1 MANDAIKISQLGIV
15 TTLSSNDR
23 VVVLTNPASSAQ
35 TQTISLANFAN
46 SLVANAFPIANST
59 QLGVIKVGS
68 GLSIA
73 ANGVLTAPMPV
84 ANTSSYGVIKVGNNL
99 SINATGYLS
108 AGFSNGES
116 ISVNNF
122 TITGTMTANS
132 SNGAAGYVLTS
143 NGTVPYWSATANN
156 TSFVGTVSAA
166 NVVSNNQLS
175 SNLANYQ
182 TTAGLSANIAAYLP
196 TYTGI
201 VNSASYTVGSNF
213 IANSTVLTF
222 APNTFNL
229 GSVSKTANGYVWLPN
244 GVLCQWGTVL
254 ANTTTGNATFS
265 IAFPTAC
272 QSVNFSVIGSANVA
286 YQFAAPNTTVAT
298 IRTSSSTTAI
308 SVQYKAIGY

>member
-1 MANDAIKISQLGIV
+1 MADNSKK
-15 TTLSSNDR
+15 LSELSTAANVAATDK
-23 VVVLTNPASSAQ
+23 VLVLYQAATGAPS
-35 TQTISLANFAN
+35 TRTIT
-46 SLVANAFPIANST
+46 VANLFLFS
-59 QLGVIKVGS
+59 
-68 GLSIA
+68 
-73 ANGVLTAPMPV
+73 
-84 ANTSSYGVIKVGNNL
+84 
-99 SINATGYLS
+99 ATL
-108 AGFSNGES
+108 
-116 ISVNNF
+116 
-122 TITGTMTANS
+122 
-132 SNGAAGYVLTS
+132 
-143 NGTVPYWSATANN
+143 TANN

-201 VNSASYTVGSNF
+201 VNGASHTVGSNF

-222 APNTFNL
+222 TPNTFNL

-254 ANTTTGNATFS
+254 ANTTTGNTTFP

-286 YQFAAPNTTVAT
+286 YQSAAPNTTVAT
-298 IRTSSSTTAI
+298 IRTSSTTTAI

>member
-1 MANDAIKISQLGIV
+1 MADNSKKLSELPIAANVASTDRILVLRDPSGSPSTRTITVANLFLFSATLTANNTSFVGTVSAANVVSNNQ
-15 TTLSSNDR
+15 LSSN
-23 VVVLTNPASSAQ
+23 
-35 TQTISLANFAN
+35 LANYQLTSGMSSYQTTAGLSSN
-46 SLVANAFPIANST
+46 VAILTANAATYLNGKTESNLNVNS
-59 QLGVIKVGS
+59 
-68 GLSIA
+68 A
-73 ANGVLTAPMPV
+73 
-84 ANTSSYGVIKVGNNL
+84 
-99 SINATGYLS
+99 IN
-108 AGFSNGES
+108 
-116 ISVNNF
+116 
-122 TITGTMTANS
+122 
-132 SNGAAGYVLTS
+132 
-143 NGTVPYWSATANN
+143 ANN

-201 VNSASYTVGSNF
+201 VNGASYTVGSNF

-222 APNTFNL
+222 TPNTFNL

-254 ANTTTGNATFS
+254 ANTTTGNTTFP

-286 YQFAAPNTTVAT
+286 YQSAAPNTTVAT
-298 IRTSSSTTAI
+298 IRTSSTTTAI